1 MTRGAA
7 LQIRKETRALLPA
20 WTACASAL
28 VLVALVG
35 DSRFYLPALLA
46 YGLGSIALGALSVG
60 HEYSGRTLGLLLSFP
75 LDRRRLFLLKLTVL
89 SVLLLGLAGVA
100 WAALM
105 NPRTFYVG
113 FGHSRQAAAGLT
125 TSMVVRPVE
134 AFFMSGMNAF
144 IVVPPL
150 AAFFMA
156 PALTMASRSP
166 LGGIVFT
173 ITTIAVV
180 WGAGF
185 PSPLFPHGLAPAGAS
200 DPTAFRLAFFW
211 QGVTALCALGAFA
224 SWWQFTRLE
233 AIEGRGQEVHLP
245 FWTRASGEAAAAPHS
260 VFWEVVKKELRIQQL
275 TMVVGGIYG
284 VGWFAIG
291 LVGRYFPDSIDLPPG
306 ALTLLYGPLLGLLAG
321 SLASAEERQLGT
333 LEWQLLLPMA
343 AWKQWFAKVGVAL
356 ALALLLGLGLPV
368 LVVWISPSILGVRLD
383 ASLVA
388 LVVLLTTV
396 ALYVSS
402 FSASGVRALLVSLP
416 VVFGLTLFARL
427 VIGPFLGAMLADPSR
442 MLGAAVLSSSRPVT
456 RSFTRLL
463 PAMTTVLVAAGF
475 VAAALGAGLA
485 NHRSAE
491 RGARRLWKQ
500 GFWILGGVFVGAAVL
515 ALCVTV
521 VAGRIG

>member
-60 HEYSGRTLGLLLSFP
+60 HEYSGRTLALLLSFP
-75 LDRRRLFLLKLTVL
+75 LDRRRLFLLKLAVL

-100 WAALM
+100 WVALM

-150 AAFFMA
+150 AAFFRA

-275 TMVVGGIYG
+275 TLVVGGIYG

-291 LVGRYFPDSIDLPPG
+291 LVGRYFPDSIYLPPG
-306 ALTLLYGPLLGLLAG
+306 ALTLLYGPLLALLAG

-416 VVFGLTLFARL
+416 VVFGLTLFAAL
-427 VIGPFLGAMLADPSR
+427 VIRPLVGAMLADPSR
-442 MLGAAVLSSSRPVT
+442 MLGTAALSSGRLT

-463 PAMTTVLVAAGF
+463 PAVATVLFAAGF

-491 RGARRLWKQ
+491 RSARRLWKQ
-500 GFWILGGVFVGAAVL
+500 GFWILGGVFVGVAVL
-515 ALCVTV
+515 ALCVT
-521 VAGRIG
+521 AAGGRIG